1 MENIPET
8 SQPATEVNG
17 AIKMVQIIYF
27 IYFVGLVFPI
37 AHLVGVVLAYINR
50 GDGPEWSETHYRFQ
64 IRTFWIFL
72 LYCFIGSLLVTVVIG
87 LLVLIAAYIWLI
99 IRCAKGLKL
108 HSRNEPVPD
117 PATWLW

>member
-1 MENIPET
+1 MPET
-8 SQPATEVNG
+8 SRSSQEVSG

-50 GDGPEWSETHYRFQ
+50 GDGPGWLETHFRFQ

-87 LLVLIAAYIWLI
+87 LLVLAAAYIWLI
-99 IRCAKGLKL
+99 IRCAKGLKY

>member
-50 GDGPEWSETHYRFQ
+50 GDGPEWSESHYRFQ

-99 IRCAKGLKL
+99 IRCAKGLKF